1 MHDAKINVS
10 LNLHIFFRVQKMKFH
25 GEEQS
30 VLGDFLI
37 RFASIGIFAYS
48 TFNMVAGGLGPH
60 SDLKN
65 LLILATGGIT
75 IIQVFQL
82 YYWSN
87 NNEKKICW
95 ISYLFTFAFCCE
107 CITCRQ
113 FQRAKLILCQLFL
126 FPKKCI

>member
-1 MHDAKINVS
+1 
-10 LNLHIFFRVQKMKFH
+10 MKFH

-87 NNEKKICW
+87 NDEKISVESAICLLL
-95 ISYLFTFAFCCE
+95 LFVAN
-107 CITCRQ
+107 
-113 FQRAKLILCQLFL
+113 A
-126 FPKKCI
+126 

>member
-1 MHDAKINVS
+1 
-10 LNLHIFFRVQKMKFH
+10 MKFH

-48 TFNMVAGGLGPH
+48 TFNMVAGGLGKH

-75 IIQVFQL
+75 IIQVHSITQWARKF
-82 YYWSN
+82 
-87 NNEKKICW
+87 KKVQAKKTREIKKNQFDE
-95 ISYLFTFAFCCE
+95 IFLTKFHFL
-107 CITCRQ
+107 Q
-113 FQRAKLILCQLFL
+113 FQKW
-126 FPKKCI
+126 PKINF

>member
-87 NNEKKICW
+87 NDEKISVESAICLLLLFVAMHNMPPISTCKIN
-95 ISYLFTFAFCCE
+95 SLPA
-107 CITCRQ
+107 
-113 FQRAKLILCQLFL
+113 LSLS
-126 FPKKCI
+126 

>member
-1 MHDAKINVS
+1 MVGDKNMFKKTKLILEFTYV
-10 LNLHIFFRVQKMKFH
+10 LCFLFFFRVQKMKFH

-82 YYWSN
+82 YY
-87 NNEKKICW
+87 
-95 ISYLFTFAFCCE
+95 
-107 CITCRQ
+107 
-113 FQRAKLILCQLFL
+113 
-126 FPKKCI
+126 